1 MSESLKQ
8 KQSRILD
15 AAELAVDELIKVLK
29 EPIIRNAE
37 EDITADKMK
46 NAASAKK
53 LAFLDAMEILDKI
66 QEIRDRADE
75 TIINIPDTT
84 KGGWAENA
92 AKNNKKK

>member
-1 MSESLKQ
+1 MSESLKS
-8 KQSRILD
+8 KQGRILD

-66 QEIRDRADE
+66 QEIRDRVDE
-75 TIINIPDTT
+75 DTTNIPDTT

-92 AKNNKKK
+92 AKNSKKK

>member
-1 MSESLKQ
+1 MSESLKS
-8 KQSRILD
+8 KQGRILD

-66 QEIRDRADE
+66 QEIRDRVDE
-75 TIINIPDTT
+75 TVTNIPDTT

-92 AKNNKKK
+92 AKNSKKK

>member
-1 MSESLKQ
+1 MSESLKS
-8 KQSRILD
+8 KQGRILD

-75 TIINIPDTT
+75 TIINVPDTS
-84 KGGWAENA
+84 KSGWAEQA
-92 AKNNKKK
+92 AKSSKKK